1 MSNQGQLVRLT
12 VRDDGEPIHAGTEP
26 GFGLI
31 GMTERAKLL
40 GGSLEAG
47 PGPDRGWVVTAVIP
61 KNGKGR

>member
-1 MSNQGQLVRLT
+1 
-12 VRDDGEPIHAGTEP
+12 GEPTHTGTEP

-47 PGPDRGWVVTAVIP
+47 PGPGRGWVVTAVIP
-61 KNGKGR
+61 KNGKSR